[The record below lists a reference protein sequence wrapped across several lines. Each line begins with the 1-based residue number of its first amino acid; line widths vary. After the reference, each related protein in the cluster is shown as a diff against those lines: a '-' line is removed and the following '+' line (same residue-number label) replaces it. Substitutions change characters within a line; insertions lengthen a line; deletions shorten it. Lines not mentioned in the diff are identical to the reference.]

1 MVHHSRLPTSS
12 QVGIHARLDEIV
24 RRHQS
29 TPWLQPVREHNQ
41 RAFDRIRTRVAEDAE
56 LILDSGCGT
65 GHSTVRLA
73 EEFPQATVVG
83 IDKSE
88 ARLTRAPV
96 LPDNAVLVR
105 ADLADF
111 WRLASAAGWRPGRHF
126 LLYPNPWPKAV
137 HLQRRWHG
145 HPVFPDLVALG
156 GRLELRTNFGLY
168 AEEFQRA
175 LRVVGACQVN
185 MVSFTPDKALSPFEV
200 KYLESGHTLYR
211 LTANLEIL
219 E

>member
-1 MVHHSRLPTSS
+1 VTHSRLPTSS
-12 QVGIHARLDEIV
+12 QAGIHARLDEIV

-29 TPWLQPVREHNQ
+29 TQWLQPIREHNQ
-41 RAFDRIRTRVAEDAE
+41 RAFDRVRPRVAENAE

-73 EEFPQATVVG
+73 EKYPDAMVVG
-83 IDKSE
+83 IDKSG
-88 ARLTRAPV
+88 ARLARAPV
-96 LPDNAVLVR
+96 LPDNALLVR

-111 WRLASAAGWRPGRHF
+111 WRLASAAGWQPSRHF
-126 LLYPNPWPKAV
+126 LLYPNPWPKAI
-137 HLQRRWHG
+137 HLKRRWHG
-145 HPVFPDLVALG
+145 HPVFPAVLALG
-156 GRLELRTNFGLY
+156 GRLDLRTNFGLY

-175 LRVVGACQVN
+175 LGVVGAYRMN
-185 MVSFTPDKALSPFEV
+185 MVSFTPDDALSPFEV